1 MKGAYADRVLILMDP
16 SEDEEHAFQLRDEE
30 KAPSKT
36 GTVVLVGPGV
46 INTNIKIDVNITGE
60 ASAEALDKLTRLVEL
75 VRTPIPVNVQM
86 GDRVMFGFYSGT
98 RIQHEGKEHLMIRSS
113 DILGYL

>member
-1 MKGAYADRVLILMDP
+1 MKAAIADRVLILMDEP
-16 SEDEEHAFQLRDEE
+16 EDSSVLELREEE

-46 INTNIKIDVNITGE
+46 INTNIKMDINITGE
-60 ASAEALDKLTRLVEL
+60 ASVEALAKLQQILEL
-75 VRTPIPVNVQM
+75 VRTPIPVNVAV

-113 DILGYL
+113 DILGFL

>member
-1 MKGAYADRVLILMDP
+1 MTQAFADRVLILMDEP
-16 SEDEEHAFQLRDEE
+16 EENDGGLELRPEE

-46 INTNIKIDVNITGE
+46 INTHIKIDISITGQ
-60 ASAEALDKLTRLVEL
+60 ASVEALDKLQKILEL
-75 VRTPIPVNVQM
+75 VRTPIPVAVHP

-113 DILGYL
+113 DILGLL